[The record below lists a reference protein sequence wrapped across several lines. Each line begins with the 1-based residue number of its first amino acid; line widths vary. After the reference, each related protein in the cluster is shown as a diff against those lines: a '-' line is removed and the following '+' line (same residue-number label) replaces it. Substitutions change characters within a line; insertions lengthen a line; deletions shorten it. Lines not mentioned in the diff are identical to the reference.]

1 MCIEKLL
8 VRLANLDFLIDQVD
22 NIKNRLFKRNDG
34 DGKQF
39 NPTKLFEPIYVLI
52 KETAT
57 VMVIQG

>member
-34 DGKQF
+34 DGK
-39 NPTKLFEPIYVLI
+39 
-52 KETAT
+52 
-57 VMVIQG
+57 